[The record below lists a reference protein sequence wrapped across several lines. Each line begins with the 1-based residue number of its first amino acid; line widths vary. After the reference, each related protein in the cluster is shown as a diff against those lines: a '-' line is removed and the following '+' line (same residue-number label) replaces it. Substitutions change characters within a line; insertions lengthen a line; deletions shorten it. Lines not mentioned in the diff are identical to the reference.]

1 NGDDANGGFMQI
13 DLANTPNQNNS
24 TIKATNGGALGL
36 FSGSIDQTGGGT
48 FLADGANS
56 IVYLG
61 GSNAVTVTGG
71 ILNTANGGLIEA
83 NGGGV
88 FLNGVTNNGALQIPG
103 GTVIALTGSLT
114 NNRSKERRE
123 GTAANVTTK
132 LRFDANRKLGGTVT
146 VTLN

>member
-1 NGDDANGGFMQI
+1 TVTHGANHTIHGLGTIIGFSGGTFINNGIINGDDAGGGFMQV
-13 DLANTPNQNNS
+13 DLANSPNQNNS

-61 GSNAVTVTGG
+61 GSNAITVTGG
-71 ILNTANGGLIEA
+71 ILNTANGGLILA

-103 GTVIALTGSLT
+103 GTVFALTGS
-114 NNRSKERRE
+114 
-123 GTAANVTTK
+123 
-132 LRFDANRKLGGTVT
+132 
-146 VTLN
+146 